1 MFGALSVVSI
11 GVGSALAYLTEPSAA
26 HAATLET
33 CAGAFLIVGLGLLGA
48 ALPHLA

>member
-11 GVGSALAYLTEPSAA
+11 GVGSALAYVTKSFPSRTAA
-26 HAATLET
+26 LET
-33 CAGAFLIVGLGLLGA
+33 CAGGFLIVGLGLLGA

>member
-1 MFGALSVVSI
+1 MFGVLSVVSI
-11 GVGSALAYLTEPSAA
+11 GVGSALAYVTKSYPSRVE
-26 HAATLET
+26 TLET

>member
-1 MFGALSVVSI
+1 MFGVLSVVSI
-11 GVGSALAYLTEPSAA
+11 GVGSALAYVTKSSLSRTE
-26 HAATLET
+26 TLET